1 MSGDHGSAGLQKRT
15 LLIVLALN
23 AGLFVMLGIGGLAA
37 DSSALIANA
46 LDNASDALV
55 YLVSFLAIGRAMI
68 WKQRAAR
75 LSGVLL
81 LIFAVVVLIDAGR
94 RWWFGAEP
102 IGPAMMALAVIAAVV
117 NLICL
122 LLIQRQHSED
132 VNMRAAETFSFNDF
146 ASNGGILVA
155 GGLVMWLE
163 QAWPDLVVGVLVA
176 AIAVKGGVDILR
188 DAAHPEPAERDAT

>member
-1 MSGDHGSAGLQKRT
+1 MSGSHGSARIQKRT
-15 LLIVLALN
+15 LLIVLVLN
-23 AGLFVMLGIGGLAA
+23 AGLFVLLGIGGLAA

-55 YLVSFLAIGRAMI
+55 YLVSFLAIGRAVI

-81 LIFAVVVLIDAGR
+81 LVFAVGVLIDAGR
-94 RWWFGAEP
+94 RWWFGP
-102 IGPAMMALAVIAAVV
+102 IGPTMMVLAVIAAVV

-122 LLIQRQHSED
+122 ILIQRQRSED
-132 VNMRAAETFSFNDF
+132 VNMKAAETFSFNDF

-155 GGLVMWLE
+155 GGLVMWLN

-176 AIAVKGGVDILR
+176 AIAVKGGVEILR
-188 DAAHPEPAERDAT
+188 SAAHPEIAEVEAS

>member
-1 MSGDHGSAGLQKRT
+1 MSGSHGSARIQKRT
-15 LLIVLALN
+15 LLIVLVLN
-23 AGLFVMLGIGGLAA
+23 AGLFVLLGIGGLAA

-55 YLVSFLAIGRAMI
+55 YLVSFLAIGQAVI

-81 LIFAVVVLIDAGR
+81 LVFAVGVLIDAGR
-94 RWWFGAEP
+94 RWWFGTEP
-102 IGPAMMALAVIAAVV
+102 IGPTMMVLAVIAAVV

-122 LLIQRQHSED
+122 ILIQRQRSED
-132 VNMRAAETFSFNDF
+132 VNMKAAETFSFNDF

-155 GGLVMWLE
+155 GGLVMWLN

-176 AIAVKGGVDILR
+176 AIAVKGGVEILR
-188 DAAHPEPAERDAT
+188 SAAHPEIAEVEAS